1 MESTTTTTTT
11 TRTPRTTDTPVKSRA
26 SHAPGAETLPVDVPA
41 SGNGFVS
48 YMKSVIHLM
57 RVRQW
62 VKNLF
67 LFIPSFF
74 AGHLF
79 KTEELLMVGIGAF
92 AFSLVA
98 SGVYIINDYRDRFVD
113 RLHPTKKYRPLASG
127 EIGATTAWILIVGLV
142 ISGLAIAA
150 ILEMTFFY
158 ILVTYFALNLGY
170 SFGLKNIA
178 IVDLFIVSLGFL
190 LRIYSGGVIA
200 DLPVTHWLSIMILLL
215 ALFLIIARRRD
226 DILIN
231 AKNGC
236 VIRKSTQAYNLD
248 FINSCITLLSAVV
261 IVAYI
266 MYTVSPEVTE
276 RFNSDYLF
284 VTTIFVIAGVMR
296 YLQIIFVENK
306 SGSPTR
312 IFVKD
317 KFILMTIA
325 GWILSFYLIIYAL

>member
-1 MESTTTTTTT
+1 MESTGTTTTTTSQT
-11 TRTPRTTDTPVKSRA
+11 TRTAENRVNAGTSWSFQDLVKSQ
-26 SHAPGAETLPVDVPA
+26 
-41 SGNGFVS
+41 VS
-48 YMKSVIHLM
+48 YMRSVIQLI
-57 RVRQW
+57 RVRHW

-79 KTEELLMVGIGAF
+79 RVEELLMVGIGALS
-92 AFSLVA
+92 FSLVA
-98 SGVYIINDYRDRFVD
+98 SGVYVINDYRDRFVD
-113 RLHPTKKYRPLASG
+113 RLHPTKKLRPIASG
-127 EIGATTAWILIVGLV
+127 EIGTATAWVLIVVLV
-142 ISGLAIAA
+142 VSGFAVAASIEIA
-150 ILEMTFFY
+150 FFY
-158 ILVTYFALNLGY
+158 ILLSYFIMNLAY

-200 DLPVTHWLSIMILLL
+200 DLPITHWLSIMILLL
-215 ALFLIIARRRD
+215 ALFLIIAKRRD

-236 VIRKSTQAYNLD
+236 VIRKSTQSYNLD

-276 RFNSDYLF
+276 RFSSDYLF
-284 VTTIFVIAGVMR
+284 ITTIFVIAGVMR

-312 IFVKD
+312 IFIKD
-317 KFILMTIA
+317 KFILITIA

>member
-1 MESTTTTTTT
+1 MESTTTTRTATTT
-11 TRTPRTTDTPVKSRA
+11 TTSTGGA
-26 SHAPGAETLPVDVPA
+26 SHATRNVSAPAEPWSIQDTVK
-41 SGNGFVS
+41 NGMAYV
-48 YMKSVIHLM
+48 KSVIRLI

-79 KTEELLMVGIGAF
+79 KTEELLMVAIGAF

-98 SGVYIINDYRDRFVD
+98 SGVYVINDYRDRFVD
-113 RLHPTKKYRPLASG
+113 RMHPTKKLRPIASG
-127 EIGATTAWILIVGLV
+127 EIGAVSAWILIAAL
-142 ISGLAIAA
+142 ISGGLIIAA
-150 ILEMTFFY
+150 ALEMAFFY
-158 ILVTYFALNLGY
+158 LLLTYFVLNVGY
-170 SFGLKNIA
+170 SFGLKNIP

-200 DLPVTHWLSIMILLL
+200 DLPITHWLSIMILLL
-215 ALFLIIARRRD
+215 ALFLIIAKRRD

-236 VIRKSTQAYNLD
+236 VIRKSTQSYNLD

-276 RFNSDYLF
+276 RFSSDYLF
-284 VTTIFVIAGVMR
+284 ITTIFVIAGVMR
-296 YLQIIFVENK
+296 YLQIIFVENR

-312 IFVKD
+312 IFVRD
-317 KFILMTIA
+317 KFILATIA
-325 GWILSFYLIIYAL
+325 GWILSFYLIIYTL